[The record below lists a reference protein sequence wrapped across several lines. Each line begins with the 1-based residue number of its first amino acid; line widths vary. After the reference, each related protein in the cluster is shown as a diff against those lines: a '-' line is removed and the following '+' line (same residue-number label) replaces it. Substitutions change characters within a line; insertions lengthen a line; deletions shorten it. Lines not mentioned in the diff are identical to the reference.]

1 MKMNV
6 LLDII
11 PVMYMAH
18 VTILLVVTLVIAVKA
33 GWEMESIAQVM
44 NSFYNQAFTFK
55 TCCKLFFYSLVLIIS
70 QNVINF

>member
-18 VTILLVVTLVIAVKA
+18 VTILLAVTLVIAVKA

-44 NSFYNQAFTFK
+44 NSFYKQTFPFK
-55 TCCKLFFYSLVLIIS
+55 TRC
-70 QNVINF
+70 

>member
-44 NSFYNQAFTFK
+44 NSFYKQTFPFK
-55 TCCKLFFYSLVLIIS
+55 TRC
-70 QNVINF
+70 